1 MKFLIDRCA
10 GRKVAEFLRTQ
21 GHDVSEI
28 SERGADPGDSA
39 ILQWAAEEDRILVTM
54 DKDFGK
60 LVYLAKQAHS
70 GIVRLPDVRSSQ
82 RLEIMKQLLEFRA
95 VHLNEGAII
104 TVRGDRIRTS
114 FPFRNPQC

>member
-1 MKFLIDRCA
+1 MRFLIDRCV
-10 GRKVAEFLRTQ
+10 GHKIAEFLKSQ

-28 SERGADPGDSA
+28 SERGADPGDPV

-60 LVYLAKQAHS
+60 LVYLNRLAHS

-82 RLEIMKQLLEFRA
+82 RMEIMQQLLDFHA
-95 VHLNEGAII
+95 AHLSEGAMI
-104 TVRGDRIRTS
+104 TIRGGRIRTS
-114 FPFRNPQC
+114 FPPLRR